1 MSTATSSLA
10 GTGLPLTGLG
20 LVTSVG
26 RSVAASCA
34 AIRAGVSRP
43 EPVPIDAIDE
53 ETLEPLAVTGYPA
66 RGLTDGFVLAARW
79 LQLAR
84 ASVADLVHS
93 AALPSA
99 GDAAFWGRTALF
111 AALPPVRSARFQ
123 NEEGD
128 PEALRAALLEPLC
141 RSAEL
146 PIDPRCQLLF
156 PLGNAATLEALR
168 AAAEELRRGQVERV
182 LVLAVDS
189 LLDPLSLEW
198 LAGAGRLK
206 TDEVPTGLSPG
217 EAAACLLVETEASA
231 RRRQATVLA
240 RVSTP
245 ITAQGRPID
254 ADPPDTG
261 EALAACAAKA
271 LALVSPG
278 APYRGDVVADLN
290 GEAWRAMQWG
300 TAQVR
305 LGRALGEHRL
315 HAPAE
320 AVGDTGA
327 ASGGLGI
334 CFAVHLAAR
343 RAAARPAA
351 LVLSSGEDGR
361 AAAAVV
367 DGVPA

>member
-1 MSTATSSLA
+1 MSAATSPPA
-10 GTGLPLTGLG
+10 GADLPITGLG
-20 LVTSVG
+20 LVTAVG
-26 RSVAASCA
+26 RSVGASCA

-43 EPVPIDAIDE
+43 EPVPIDAVDE
-53 ETLEPLAVTGYPA
+53 ETLEPLAVMGHPA

-84 ASVADLVHS
+84 ASVADLVH
-93 AALPSA
+93 AAPLPA
-99 GDAAFWGRTALF
+99 AADAASWGRTALF

-141 RSAEL
+141 RGADL
-146 PIDPRCQLLF
+146 PVDPRRQRLF
-156 PLGNAATLEALR
+156 PRGNTAALEALG
-168 AAAEELRRGQVERV
+168 AAAEELRRGQVDRV

-217 EAAACLLVETEASA
+217 EAAACVLVEHEASA
-231 RRRQATVLA
+231 RRRQAAVLA
-240 RVSTP
+240 RLSAP
-245 ITAQGRPID
+245 ALSQGRPLD
-254 ADPPDTG
+254 ADPPDAG
-261 EALAACAAKA
+261 EALAACAARA
-271 LALVSPG
+271 LARLSPG
-278 APYRGDVVADLN
+278 APFQGDVVSDLN

-305 LGRALGEHRL
+305 LGGALGEHRL

-327 ASGGLGI
+327 ASGALAI
-334 CFAVHLAAR
+334 CYAAHLIAR
-343 RAAARPAA
+343 GASARPAA
-351 LVLSSGEDGR
+351 LVLSSAEDGR
-361 AAAAVV
+361 AAAAAVE
-367 DGVPA
+367 GVRA